1 MRMKSTAKAFAIFVG
16 IVMVLS
22 AFASFVMMGGD
33 QNENVVVP
41 SGQSSLQTF
50 GVQGRYVEW
59 DFEGLQDALQM
70 SPESTVMAY
79 WINLSASQNLTQA
92 ATAALPQSMGLS
104 YASQIYSNNKIEK
117 LANANFN
124 GTWTE
129 FHEVKPYP
137 VGYDG
142 LVIPYQDYMM
152 IPAGTDFAIV
162 FGKPALFGTQDS
174 VRQVLDVIMGGLSA
188 QNFTLVGD
196 EHADLQVAALGSG
209 GKSMPLSGGYKEFYL
224 GVNAAKNGTQSYDLS
239 ARYLDPQAGTSS
251 KVGEIAMKN
260 NLSYSAKGSEVG
272 ISGLVAPENLQSV
285 LMALLGP

>member
-1 MRMKSTAKAFAIFVG
+1 MKSIAKAFAIFVG

-22 AFASFVMMGGD
+22 AFASFVLLGGD
-33 QNENVVVP
+33 QTENAVVP
-41 SGQSSLQTF
+41 SGDGSLQTF

-59 DFEGLQDALQM
+59 DFAGLQDVLQM

-92 ATAALPQSMGLS
+92 VTAALPQSMGLN
-104 YASQIYSNNKIEK
+104 YAAQIHNNNKIEK
-117 LANANFN
+117 LADAHFN

-129 FHEVKPYP
+129 FHEVQPYP

-152 IPAGTDFAIV
+152 IPAGTDYTIV
-162 FGKPALFGTQDS
+162 FGKPTLFGPQDS

-188 QNFTLVGD
+188 QSFTLIGD
-196 EHADLQVAALGSG
+196 DHADLQVAALGSG
-209 GKSMPLSGGYKEFYL
+209 GKSMPLSGGYKEFYM
-224 GVNAAKNGTQSYDLS
+224 GVNAAKSGTQGFDLS
-239 ARYLDPQAGTSS
+239 ARYLQPQAATSS
-251 KVGEIAMKN
+251 KVEEIALKN
-260 NLSYSAKGSEVG
+260 NLSTSTIGSETE

>member
-1 MRMKSTAKAFAIFVG
+1 MKSTAKAFAIFVG

-22 AFASFVMMGGD
+22 AFASFVLLGGD
-33 QNENVVVP
+33 QTENVVVP
-41 SGQSSLQTF
+41 SGDGSLQTF

-59 DFEGLQDALQM
+59 DFAGLQDVLQM

-92 ATAALPQSMGLS
+92 VTAALPQSMGLN
-104 YASQIYSNNKIEK
+104 YAGQIHNNNKIEK
-117 LANANFN
+117 LADINFN

-129 FHEVKPYP
+129 FHAVQPYP

-152 IPAGTDFAIV
+152 IPAGTDYTIV
-162 FGKPALFGTQDS
+162 FGMPTLFGPQDS

-188 QNFTLVGD
+188 QSFTLIGD
-196 EHADLQVAALGSG
+196 DHADLQVAALGSG
-209 GKSMPLSGGYKEFYL
+209 GKSMPLSGGYKEFYM
-224 GVNAAKNGTQSYDLS
+224 GVNAATNGTMGYDLS
-239 ARYLDPQAGTSS
+239 ARYLQPQAATSS
-251 KVGEIAMKN
+251 KVEEIASKN
-260 NLSYSAKGSEVG
+260 NLSTSTIGSETE